1 MPYHSAYFRARASR
15 SRFAPQVIA
24 YWLMSSR
31 MARAAASFSA
41 SGAGKFGN
49 PCARLIAPC
58 SLASRVMPR
67 ITESVKPCVRRGV
80 CMAGGLLQ
88 KLLRDGIQL
97 HVARSLVN
105 RPDLRVAVEL
115 LDGVFLGVPVTAEQL
130 HGERRHPLGDL
141 RGEELG
147 HGRLHRIRLARVLE
161 ARGVVDHQ
169 ARRLQL
175 RRGLGELELH
185 RLELGDR
192 MSELVALLHVPERRS
207 ERPPRYAD
215 HLSADADA
223 AGVEGLDR
231 HLVAFAHLS
240 HYAGR
245 GQLAAVEDQ
254 FARARRADAELVF
267 LLADREPA

>member
-1 MPYHSAYFRARASR
+1 MPYHSAYLRARASR

-67 ITESVKPCVRRGV
+67 ITDSVKPCVRRAV
-80 CMAGGLLQ
+80 CMAGG
-88 KLLRDGIQL
+88 G
-97 HVARSLVN
+97 ATSGAASRSCSAACCSS
-105 RPDLRVAVEL
+105 P
-115 LDGVFLGVPVTAEQL
+115 
-130 HGERRHPLGDL
+130 RRSC
-141 RGEELG
+141 R
-147 HGRLHRIRLARVLE
+147 
-161 ARGVVDHQ
+161 
-169 ARRLQL
+169 
-175 RRGLGELELH
+175 
-185 RLELGDR
+185 
-192 MSELVALLHVPERRS
+192 SWRRS

-267 LLADREPA
+267 LLADREPAAVALDHERGDPFVALREVGVREYHDPPRFGPVGDPQL